1 MAPLPSLMMLGE
13 YPQIPPPMETQYH
26 GDFMDPDFWLHNS
39 SLDNDDARRVHLSE
53 TNFVDEKGKKPILLE
68 DDVEANLLDDF
79 MDPCLCIDFSNLED
93 DVEAGGR
100 LFDKDDNSNLH
111 DKI

>member
-1 MAPLPSLMMLGE
+1 MAPPPPCSYLPLPSPMMLGD

-26 GDFMDPDFWLHNS
+26 G
-39 SLDNDDARRVHLSE
+39 DDARRVHLSE
-53 TNFVDEKGKKPILLE
+53 TNFVDEKGKKPMSLE
-68 DDVEANLLDDF
+68 DFMDPDVEANLDEF
-79 MDPCLCIDFSNLED
+79 MDPCLLIDFS
-93 DVEAGGR
+93 